1 MSDKP
6 RGPKKGEA
14 AGVVVKLVKLDDGY
28 FLPIPTKITNDL
40 GWDVGDELDLEA
52 TEICETWGE
61 TQGFIIRNLTKERE
75 DVLDEL
81 AEQAQELDMGYENS
95 EV

>member
-6 RGPKKGEA
+6 RGPKKGES
-14 AGVVVKLVKLDDGY
+14 AGVVVKLAKLDDGY

-75 DVLDEL
+75 DGDRKNE
-81 AEQAQELDMGYENS
+81 
-95 EV
+95 

>member
-1 MSDKP
+1 MNKP
-6 RGPKKGEA
+6 EPDPKKGEA
-14 AGVVVKLVKLDDGY
+14 AGIVVKLVKLDDGC

-75 DVLDEL
+75 DGDRKNE
-81 AEQAQELDMGYENS
+81 
-95 EV
+95 